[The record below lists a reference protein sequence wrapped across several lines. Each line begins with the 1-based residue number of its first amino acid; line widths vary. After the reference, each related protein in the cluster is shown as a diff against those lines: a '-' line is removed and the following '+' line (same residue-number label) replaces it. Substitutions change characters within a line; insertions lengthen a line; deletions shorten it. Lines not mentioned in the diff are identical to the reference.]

1 MREPVEIRLMT
12 EDTIAQ
18 AMKLKQLENWS
29 QTESDW
35 RRLIRLEPQGC
46 FIASIGER
54 LIGTTTTTTYGRDLA
69 WIGMVLVDPEYRRRG
84 IATRLL
90 GAAIDYL
97 KSAGVAS
104 IKLDA
109 TPAGQPLYEI
119 LGFAGEVLIERWQAV
134 AKPNQAGNRSAIEA
148 NDLSSVLAFDR
159 RAFGADRG
167 KLLDLLKADSR
178 VKPLIATAPDGQV
191 TGYVLAR
198 RGAQAT
204 YIGPLVAAGEQ
215 TATEL
220 LDGMLDQ
227 LAGENVSVDFHTGF
241 KTTDAMLGERGF
253 VRQRNLLRMYYG
265 NPSPAGTS
273 PMIFAI
279 AGLEFG

>member
-1 MREPVEIRLMT
+1 MREPVEIRPMT
-12 EDTIAQ
+12 EEQIAS
-18 AMKLKQLENWS
+18 AMKLKELENWN
-29 QTESDW
+29 QTAHDW

-84 IATRLL
+84 VATRLL

-97 KSAGVAS
+97 KSAGVFA

-134 AKPNQAGNRSAIEA
+134 ARPIRSSNRVAIEA
-148 NDLSSVLAFDR
+148 GDLSSALSLDR

-167 KLLDLLKADSR
+167 NLLDLLKADSP

-191 TGYVLAR
+191 TGYVMAR

-204 YIGPLVAAGEQ
+204 YIGPLVAADPQ
-215 TATEL
+215 AATAL

-227 LAGENVSVDFHTGF
+227 LAGENVSIDFHTGF
-241 KTTDAMLGERGF
+241 KTGDAMLGERGF

-273 PMIFAI
+273 QMIFAI